1 MVSLIFRLLLLLLL
15 GILTALL
22 ATMHLNTREQGH
34 VSIEHQDT
42 VPAAAYTITHLNYYY

>member
-1 MVSLIFRLLLLLLL
+1 LLLLLL

-34 VSIEHQDT
+34 VTALSMQDN
-42 VPAAAYTITHLNYYY
+42 VPAITHLNYYY